1 MTYLRK
7 MLCFLLAGL
16 IPVLPVLGVG
26 AEPNKAAV
34 VRSWLTIG
42 GSLLSFTIM
51 AATGYALCPEGTPLS
66 SRLLVALPVGTVAA
80 ITGGI
85 AGRWIAD
92 TVLRRE
98 PSRLLSPFLGAGL
111 GALGS
116 AVVGGIS
123 FALAVAIA
131 IPVVEADPGY
141 WGPFNY
147 PQAVGMGFLAGAF
160 WGGLVG
166 IPAGAIAVP
175 IISVY
180 LGF

>member
-16 IPVLPVLGVG
+16 IPVLSVPGVG

-34 VRSWLTIG
+34 VRSWMSIG
-42 GSLLSFTIM
+42 SALLSFTIM

-160 WGGLVG
+160 WGGVTG
-166 IPAGAIAVP
+166 IPIGALTVP
-175 IISVY
+175 IISIY
-180 LGF
+180 MGY